1 MSILQDPVGALRQ
14 AEWYLDHSSEELFP
28 GAFEL
33 AAGNLC
39 RQVVEQALLI
49 VCCFSGMPETKYVR
63 RRARLRTAGA
73 LLEELG
79 KFDTT
84 SGESYWTR
92 AAKRGSRIRKFVRA
106 RRSIAKWARILNEPS
121 HFSITNRRLSDSELR
136 QFVQTARD
144 WFDEKDKNVLV
155 TIVNQIISRGKYTA
169 VLGPERANI
178 PGIEQRV
185 VVTAAD
191 LKRTPEGSLTLGVE
205 VPHLIVS
212 KRQVHRGRW
221 PQLPVLIESTGDI
234 SIGVQLVTKRGQPV
248 RLGTLKDII
257 ESLGSTRG
265 EHAYLVR
272 KMRELGLTLQFHREP
287 ATNGA

>member
-1 MSILQDPVGALRQ
+1 
-14 AEWYLDHSSEELFP
+14 
-28 GAFEL
+28 
-33 AAGNLC
+33 
-39 RQVVEQALLI
+39 
-49 VCCFSGMPETKYVR
+49 MPETKYVR
-63 RRARLRTAGA
+63 RGARLRTAGA
-73 LLEELG
+73 LLEELE

-92 AAKRGSRIRKFVRA
+92 HAKRGSRIRKFVRA

-155 TIVNQIISRGKYTA
+155 AIVNQIISRGKYTA

-191 LKRTPEGSLTLGVE
+191 LERTAEGSLTLGVE

-248 RLGTLKDII
+248 RLGTLKEII

-265 EHAYLVR
+265 ERAYLVR
-272 KMRELGLTLQFHREP
+272 RMRELGLTLQFHREP

>member
-1 MSILQDPVGALRQ
+1 MSILQDPVAALRQ
-14 AEWYLDHSSEELFP
+14 AKWYLDHSSEELFP

-49 VCCFSGMPETKYVR
+49 VCCFPGMPETKYVR
-63 RRARLRTAGA
+63 RGAQLRTAGA
-73 LLEELG
+73 LLKELG

-136 QFVQTARD
+136 QFAQTARD

-155 TIVNQIISRGKYTA
+155 AIVNQIISRGKYTA
-169 VLGPERANI
+169 VLGPEPANI

-191 LKRTPEGSLTLGVE
+191 LKRTAEGSLTLGVE

-248 RLGTLKDII
+248 HLGALKDII

-265 EHAYLVR
+265 ERAYLVR
-272 KMRELGLTLQFHREP
+272 RMRELGLTLQFHREP